1 MSASMSVSG
10 DLKRRAQHGMVLIT
24 TLLLLV
30 VVTLLA
36 LGMFR
41 GMGLE
46 ERIAGNTM
54 EKQRAT
60 QSAVSA
66 EQYAE
71 QWLQSNV
78 AGIAPVTCGVGGA
91 ATASGSMICLNTLAQ
106 TDAAGQATTVP
117 WATTGGNMGFTYN
130 PDGLEQVSAS
140 GGVNTYVQL
149 PTFYIAYLD
158 KDLTDPNG
166 FDYQIDAWS
175 YAGAASTV
183 AVVESVY
190 KVHYKVLPPPL

>member
-1 MSASMSVSG
+1 M
-10 DLKRRAQHGMVLIT
+10 DLPRGREMPDQRGMVLIT

-30 VVTLLA
+30 IVTLLA
-36 LGMFR
+36 LSMFR

-66 EQYAE
+66 ERYAE
-71 QWLQSNV
+71 QWLQANV
-78 AGIAPVTCGVGGA
+78 TGIAPVTCGVGGV
-91 ATASGSMICLNTLAQ
+91 ASASASMICLNGLAQ
-106 TDAAGQATTVP
+106 TDAAGEVTTVP
-117 WATTGGNMGFTYN
+117 WTTIGGNMGFTYN
-130 PDGLEQVSAS
+130 PGGNETVSAA
-140 GGVNTYVQL
+140 GGLNTYAQL
-149 PTFYIAYLD
+149 PTFYIAYVN

-175 YAGAASTV
+175 PAGAASTV